1 MLNKIQQILEQEGFY
16 GLLQRVLLKLMR
28 ESSSLYDEAF
38 ARWNGSYS
46 IYKSSHSTRLIPRL
60 ESATCSS
67 FTIDHCI
74 PEQVSEHYLDH
85 RFDLLGSGWV
95 KVYYNMQCRGL
106 LGHSY
111 KMGEAIALDVHGN
124 WLKNR
129 LNSSNIATA
138 MEIWKR
144 IDSDYQPIDW
154 QLDFKSG
161 YRWCEKTWSTRLRYG
176 HLLGVDVKLPWEL
189 ARMQHLP
196 QMAIRAGALGVNCLK
211 AKRLVRDIRNQ
222 WLDFIAT
229 NPPGF
234 GVNWICPMDVAIR
247 GANWCLAW
255 DILHASGFALDL
267 EDENILLKSLYDHAK
282 YIVKH
287 LEWSRDR
294 ANHYLADICGL
305 TFIAVYLPESIETDN
320 WLAFTI
326 GQLKLETLRQFLPDG
341 GNFEGSTAYHRL
353 SNEMVIYTT
362 ALILGLP
369 QDRLT
374 RLSNIDPKRY
384 DYLPGEA
391 GVQKCWE
398 LYETDINEYG
408 QKILTP
414 FELGFVEQLQKAIM
428 FFAAI
433 LKADGTFPQIGDNDS
448 GRFFKPSPL
457 YSVFTVH
464 EVTQRVLSME
474 HYSELSKNEDYYFES
489 HCNGDHLV
497 AAGAAI
503 GFCQSQVR
511 KFSGVEFNLIES
523 IAGKRKFLPLAAPHK
538 YNTTQK
544 GDIHALHYLSDRI
557 YKHPNGKKRIFSL
570 PSPNETLL
578 YKNFQHFGLHVWSS
592 DHLVITVRS
601 IEYNIAGAKC
611 HFHDDQL
618 GVEITLNGIT
628 LIRDPGTYVYTPLP
642 TERNRYRSRRSHF
655 PSSETRNVELPTF
668 DTLRLLPVKASYSG
682 MSGFAGY
689 YQEGE
694 NMDSLVL
701 HIEETYIYLYTL
713 SEVEKQSVQNT
724 QLNLLETVIP
734 PYSPGYGIQ
743 ERVS

>member
-1 MLNKIQQILEQEGFY
+1 
-16 GLLQRVLLKLMR
+16 
-28 ESSSLYDEAF
+28 
-38 ARWNGSYS
+38 
-46 IYKSSHSTRLIPRL
+46 
-60 ESATCSS
+60 
-67 FTIDHCI
+67 
-74 PEQVSEHYLDH
+74 
-85 RFDLLGSGWV
+85 
-95 KVYYNMQCRGL
+95 
-106 LGHSY
+106 
-111 KMGEAIALDVHGN
+111 
-124 WLKNR
+124 
-129 LNSSNIATA
+129 
-138 MEIWKR
+138 
-144 IDSDYQPIDW
+144 
-154 QLDFKSG
+154 
-161 YRWCEKTWSTRLRYG
+161 
-176 HLLGVDVKLPWEL
+176 
-189 ARMQHLP
+189 MQHLP

-511 KFSGVEFNLIES
+511 KFSG
-523 IAGKRKFLPLAAPHK
+523 G
-538 YNTTQK
+538 
-544 GDIHALHYLSDRI
+544 
-557 YKHPNGKKRIFSL
+557 
-570 PSPNETLL
+570 
-578 YKNFQHFGLHVWSS
+578 
-592 DHLVITVRS
+592 
-601 IEYNIAGAKC
+601 
-611 HFHDDQL
+611 
-618 GVEITLNGIT
+618 
-628 LIRDPGTYVYTPLP
+628 
-642 TERNRYRSRRSHF
+642 
-655 PSSETRNVELPTF
+655 
-668 DTLRLLPVKASYSG
+668 
-682 MSGFAGY
+682 
-689 YQEGE
+689 
-694 NMDSLVL
+694 
-701 HIEETYIYLYTL
+701 
-713 SEVEKQSVQNT
+713 
-724 QLNLLETVIP
+724 
-734 PYSPGYGIQ
+734 
-743 ERVS
+743 